1 MSPAAKRRNDG
12 SPREAVPGILT
23 TERLRILIL
32 GGVVAFVFLAML
44 VRLAYVQIQSA
55 DKSIEAISNQSLRR
69 IRIPARRGKIYTRD
83 LKLLAGSS
91 SDLNL
96 VFYPQEMRKKG
107 SRTGTVDHIFEAAET
122 VSRAIGKPNPLTKE
136 EIARHLNYQPGLP
149 LVVFRQ
155 LTPRQLELVFRSS
168 RELEGVD
175 VEPDESRTYPEGSL
189 AAHLIGYTRPAHPDN
204 PLEAGDRK
212 QYSYYVPDRI
222 GVEGIER
229 AFDRLPGTSYEEEDY
244 DPQPGTPETPLGLR
258 GMPGYSLVQVDHL
271 GMVRRDII
279 SRIEP
284 HHGNNVILA
293 IDSRAQKIAESIIS
307 GQRAAFVV
315 LDAAN
320 GDVIAAASSPTYNLS
335 AGFSTI
341 IRKDYYDKLL
351 KNPGRPL
358 YNRAFLGNYTPGSIL
373 KPLVALAFLNAGVS
387 PEEIVNCDGETTV
400 NGVRIRC
407 AARAGHGPL
416 NLRGALA
423 KSCNDYM
430 IEHAVT
436 VGLNP
441 IADVLRS
448 AGIGRKT
455 GVELPEIAGTFPSNE
470 NKKRSHRNAVRWNS
484 YDTGLLSIGQGV
496 ITLSPLQA
504 AVYAAALANGGKIY
518 RPHVVWR
525 VVDSNGNVLYER
537 KPEVVSNL
545 KTTPRFL
552 EEVRRGMFDV
562 VNTPRGSGREAKVDG
577 LELYGKTGSAQVG
590 SGANRVL
597 TTWFISFV
605 TWKGK
610 TYACCA
616 MVEGGSS
623 GGASCAPLAAE
634 FFRRYLLETS

>member
-1 MSPAAKRRNDG
+1 MSPAARRKEEKPRG
-12 SPREAVPGILT
+12 SASGILT

-32 GGVVAFVFLAML
+32 GGIVAFVFLAML

-55 DKSIEAISNQSLRR
+55 DRSITAISNQSIRR

-96 VFYPQEMRKKG
+96 VFYPQEMRVKG
-107 SRTGTVDHIFEAAET
+107 NRKQTIDHIYETAET
-122 VSRAIGKPNPLTKE
+122 VSRAIGKPNPLSKE
-136 EIARHLNYQPGLP
+136 DIARHLNYQPGLP

-155 LTPRQLELVFRSS
+155 LTPR
-168 RELEGVD
+168 ELERAFQKSRDIAGID
-175 VEPDESRTYPEGSL
+175 VEPDESRTYPEGAL

-204 PLEAGDRK
+204 PLEASDRK

-229 AFDRLPGTSYEEEDY
+229 AFDRLPGTSQEETDY

-271 GMVRRDII
+271 GMIRRNII

-307 GQRAAFVV
+307 GQRAALVV
-315 LDAAN
+315 LDASN
-320 GDVIAAASSPTYNLS
+320 GDVIASASSPTYNLS

-341 IRKDYYDKLL
+341 IRKDYYDKRL
-351 KNPGRPL
+351 KSPGRPL

-373 KPLVALAFLNAGVS
+373 KPLVALAFLNSGVS
-387 PEEIVNCDGETTV
+387 PEEIVNCDGETIV

-430 IEHAVT
+430 IEHAT
-436 VGLNP
+436 AIGLVP

-455 GVELPEIAGTFPSNE
+455 GVELPEIAGTFPSNAS
-470 NKKRSHRNAVRWNS
+470 KKRSHRNAVRWNS

-496 ITLSPLQA
+496 ITLRPLQA
-504 AVYAAALANGGKIY
+504 AVYTAALANGGKIF
-518 RPHVVWR
+518 RPHVVWK

-545 KTTPRFL
+545 RTTPRFL
-552 EEVRRGMFDV
+552 DEVRRGMFDV
-562 VNTPRGSGREAKVDG
+562 VNTPRGSGREGKVAG

-590 SGANRVL
+590 SGANRIL

-605 TWKGK
+605 TYRGK
-610 TYACCA
+610 TYACCV

-634 FFRRYLLETS
+634 FFRRYLLEKP

>member
-1 MSPAAKRRNDG
+1 MSPAARRKEEKPRG
-12 SPREAVPGILT
+12 SASGILT

-32 GGVVAFVFLAML
+32 GGIVAFVFLAML

-55 DKSIEAISNQSLRR
+55 DRSITAISNQSIRR

-96 VFYPQEMRKKG
+96 VFYPQEMRVKG
-107 SRTGTVDHIFEAAET
+107 NRKQTIDHIYETAET
-122 VSRAIGKPNPLTKE
+122 VSRAIGKPNPLSKE
-136 EIARHLNYQPGLP
+136 DIARHLNYQPGLP

-155 LTPRQLELVFRSS
+155 LTPR
-168 RELEGVD
+168 ELERAFPE
-175 VEPDESRTYPEGSL
+175 EPGHRRNRRGTRRI
-189 AAHLIGYTRPAHPDN
+189 AHLSGRRSGRPSDRYTRPAHPDN
-204 PLEAGDRK
+204 PLEASDRK

-229 AFDRLPGTSYEEEDY
+229 AFDRLPGTSQEETDY
-244 DPQPGTPETPLGLR
+244 DPKPGTPETPLGLR

-271 GMVRRDII
+271 GMIRRNII

-307 GQRAAFVV
+307 GQRAALVV
-315 LDAAN
+315 LDASN
-320 GDVIAAASSPTYNLS
+320 GDVIASASSPTYNLS

-351 KNPGRPL
+351 KSPGRPL

-373 KPLVALAFLNAGVS
+373 KPLVALAFLNSGVS
-387 PEEIVNCDGETTV
+387 PEEIVNCDGETIV

-430 IEHAVT
+430 IEHAT
-436 VGLNP
+436 AIGLVP

-448 AGIGRKT
+448 AESAARPAWSFRRS
-455 GVELPEIAGTFPSNE
+455 PEHSPATPARSAATATPSAGT
-470 NKKRSHRNAVRWNS
+470 
-484 YDTGLLSIGQGV
+484 
-496 ITLSPLQA
+496 
-504 AVYAAALANGGKIY
+504 
-518 RPHVVWR
+518 
-525 VVDSNGNVLYER
+525 
-537 KPEVVSNL
+537 
-545 KTTPRFL
+545 
-552 EEVRRGMFDV
+552 
-562 VNTPRGSGREAKVDG
+562 
-577 LELYGKTGSAQVG
+577 
-590 SGANRVL
+590 
-597 TTWFISFV
+597 V
-605 TWKGK
+605 TIR
-610 TYACCA
+610 ACCRSA
-616 MVEGGSS
+616 RESS
-623 GGASCAPLAAE
+623 P
-634 FFRRYLLETS
+634 